1 MGNLDRSGFLDLE
14 DRSVYLWIGVALVAL
29 GGLLLGI
36 EIGIRA
42 GSGLLGGLLGL
53 VLGFAIG
60 VFGARWSLGR

>member
-1 MGNLDRSGFLDLE
+1 MDLE
-14 DRSVYLWIGVALVAL
+14 DRSVYLWIGVGLVVL
-29 GGLLLGI
+29 GGLLVGI

-53 VLGFAIG
+53 VLGFVIG